1 MARGGKRSTRTTKA
15 EPEAQPA
22 ATLPVR
28 AKDDEPLD
36 KLPAAQGNLTVF
48 GDDSDADADVQPK
61 VTPSVAKSQA
71 DAEPDESEE
80 DSDDDD
86 DDEAP
91 EAVSTQAAASL
102 AKQSTQAAQKKAQQQ
117 AATQKRKRQ
126 ERDALFK
133 QQAEERKKAEVENE
147 AALTTTAAPAT
158 GDAQAPVNGRK
169 RMDRMHIP
177 SVLPAEFLTDSSSE
191 SEDGGDDAAT
201 LAAGPKRRKVAT
213 VERQLTR
220 LDRGPKDER
229 VGSTLYR
236 VAKKTDDRLAPKS
249 KKYAQSTRAS
259 LQSRNRT
266 PTASRG
272 GFLRR

>member
-169 RMDRMHIP
+169 RKDRK
-177 SVLPAEFLTDSSSE
+177 SV
-191 SEDGGDDAAT
+191 
-201 LAAGPKRRKVAT
+201 V
-213 VERQLTR
+213 
-220 LDRGPKDER
+220 
-229 VGSTLYR
+229 
-236 VAKKTDDRLAPKS
+236 
-249 KKYAQSTRAS
+249 
-259 LQSRNRT
+259 
-266 PTASRG
+266 
-272 GFLRR
+272 